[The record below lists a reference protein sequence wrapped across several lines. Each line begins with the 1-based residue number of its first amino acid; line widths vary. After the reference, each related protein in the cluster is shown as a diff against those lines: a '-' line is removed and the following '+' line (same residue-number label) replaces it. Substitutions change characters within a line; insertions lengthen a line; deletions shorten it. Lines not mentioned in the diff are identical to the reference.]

1 MSKNILITEEKLN
14 YIINE
19 ELGIAKKVSEL
30 SEKLKKQLFYQI
42 EKNDNNSF
50 EFEDIKVVYNVYRF
64 SNHESFY
71 TWFDNNPTKYI
82 NGYSYHKKT
91 LFLTIININNRF
103 NIASLNDIIQHE
115 LEHYYQSKMAGHSF
129 GTTSY
134 NNAYLKYYDFNAYIK
149 HISRIEYF
157 SKHFEIDG
165 WVNGAFFAAKELEIT
180 DYNSF
185 IELTDLKEIKSSLKN
200 AYNFFKNI
208 DFDGMF
214 FDEMLLFIKKNN
226 YYRNCG
232 DLKKLRNKI
241 CEKCKKTYQYFIK
254 KSSRAF
260 ALLQLEKE
268 NKLKI
273 NSDLNFNK
281 FKIYKNN

>member
-1 MSKNILITEEKLN
+1 MSKNILITEEQLN
-14 YIINE
+14 FIINE

-30 SEKLKKQLFYQI
+30 SEKLKNELFYQI
-42 EKNDNNSF
+42 EKKDNNSF

-64 SNHESFY
+64 SNQENFY

-82 NGYSYHKKT
+82 NGYSYSKKT

-129 GTTSY
+129 GKTSY
-134 NNAYLKYYDFNAYIK
+134 NNAYLKYHDFNDYIRY
-149 HISRIEYF
+149 ISRIEYF

-165 WVNGAFFAAKELEIT
+165 WVNGAYFAAKELDII

-185 IELTDLKEIKSSLKN
+185 IESTDLKEIKMSLKN
-200 AYNFFKNI
+200 AYNFFKNVK
-208 DFDGMF
+208 FDGMF
-214 FDEMLLFIKKNN
+214 FDEMLLFIKKNH
-226 YYRNCG
+226 YYKNCN
-232 DLKKLRNKI
+232 DLKNLRNKI
-241 CEKCKKTYQYFIK
+241 CEKCKKTYRYFIK

-260 ALLQLEKE
+260 ALLHIEKE
-268 NKLKI
+268 NELKM
-273 NSDLNFNK
+273 NSKLNFNN
-281 FKIYKNN
+281 FKNYKNN